1 MKNVIILH
9 EYGSPQH
16 FHGLTYLLREKGY
29 KYSYYEVEFIT
40 QLKLAIR
47 LLSFNYLYRGIRNLL
62 FFLTFPFRRK
72 TKVIL
77 SVAPY
82 NKKLVWLRKLLKC
95 HEAYYFTSYT
105 TWDQSIYVHSYD
117 NNPKIISEWHNFL
130 LDDIN
135 HTFAVSNKTKVEMLK
150 NGFAKENKI
159 SVVNHSYTTLI
170 SPEFDRKKGNVF
182 ISASQMAQHKGI
194 EELLLYFA
202 EHQDL
207 RLILVGKGPLVPLV
221 NTYTEKYSNI
231 EYRGYI
237 SDQKKLF
244 DVYQEANFFILNSHK
259 TKTWEE
265 LFGMVLLEASACGVI
280 PVATNH
286 SGPCEIIN
294 DGVNGFICKE
304 GEITKGIEKCVQ
316 MNDLEYKSFRDNAIK
331 NGQQYYVKEISKK
344 WIKILE

>member
-29 KYSYYEVEFIT
+29 KYSYYEVEFIK

-47 LLSFNYLYRGIRNLL
+47 LLSFNYLYRAVRNFL
-62 FFLTFPFRRK
+62 FFLTFPLRKK

-77 SVAPY
+77 SIAPY
-82 NKKLVWLRKLLKC
+82 NNKLLWIRKLLKK
-95 HEAYYFTSYT
+95 HDSYFFISYT
-105 TWDQSIYVHSYD
+105 VWDQSMYVYGFD
-117 NNPKIISEWHNFL
+117 NNPNVLPVWHKFL
-130 LDDIN
+130 MEDIK
-135 HTFAVSNKTKVEMLK
+135 HTFVVSEKAKVEMLK

-159 SVVNHSYTTLI
+159 SVVNHSYTTPI
-170 SPEFDRKKGNVF
+170 SPELDRKKGNVF

-194 EELLLYFA
+194 EELLVYFA
-202 EHQDL
+202 EHPEL
-207 RLILVGKGPLVPLV
+207 RLILVGKGPLVSLV
-221 NTYTEKYSNI
+221 NTYTEKYFNI

-237 SDQKKLF
+237 SDQEKLF
-244 DVYQEANFFILNSHK
+244 CVYQEANFFILNSHK
-259 TKTWEE
+259 TETWEE

-331 NGQQYYVKEISKK
+331 NGQQYYVKEIAKK
-344 WIKILE
+344 WVKILE